1 MGVRKV
7 KSKRYPSGYAYLLDA
22 RLDGQ
27 RIRQSFPTE
36 KLAKDALA
44 VARADLLRRKYSL
57 PTDSKITL
65 SDLVD
70 EHIRRTVS
78 RRPKVKWIT
87 KILES
92 FRDHLGGERL
102 VDGIKKADLRD
113 FAEWLERAGL
123 KPQSVNREIVEV
135 KSCLSAATQ
144 YYRSLNDWQPPKAT
158 WLDETHDGRDR
169 VWSEDEYKKVLEYCF
184 QPKKSSE
191 QVWQVE
197 QRIALGEMFIV
208 ISQTGLRPGE
218 ACRLKKTDVDFSEN
232 VIKITSKKGIASRGK
247 AKTRL
252 VPMSE
257 ACRLILSRRAET
269 IPGPYLFPNRGGDGP
284 LENYITTFRRICIR
298 IGINYG
304 HNSDG
309 GVVLNDM
316 RATAENRMLD
326 AGYSAREVCDIL
338 GHSPETMARFY
349 ARTTK
354 EKKQAAISA
363 AGFNVHI
370 LTTPAA
376 STVPTGPTEDGKKER
391 KAG

>member
-1 MGVRKV
+1 MVVRKV
-7 KSKRYPSGYAYLLDA
+7 KSKHYPSGFAYLLDA
-22 RLDGQ
+22 RLDGT
-27 RIRQSFPTE
+27 RVRQSFPTE

-65 SDLVD
+65 SDLVSQ
-70 EHIRRTVS
+70 HISRTIS
-78 RRPKVKWIT
+78 RRPKAKWIT

-92 FRDHLGGERL
+92 FRDYLGGERL

-113 FAEWLERAGL
+113 FAEWREKAGL

-135 KSCLSAATQ
+135 KSCLTAATQ

-169 VWSEDEYKKVLEYCF
+169 VWSEEEYRKVLEYCF
-184 QPKKSSE
+184 QPKRGRE
-191 QVWQVE
+191 QAWQVE
-197 QRIALGEMFIV
+197 QRISLGEMFIV

-232 VIKITSKKGIASRGK
+232 VIGITSRKGITSRGK
-247 AKTRL
+247 ARARK
-252 VPMSE
+252 VPMTE
-257 ACRLILSRRAET
+257 TCRLILARRVET
-269 IPGPYLFPNRGGDGP
+269 IPGPHLFPNRDGSGP
-284 LENYITTFRRICIR
+284 LSNYITTFRRICIR

-304 HNSDG
+304 HNSEG

-354 EKKQAAISA
+354 EKKQAAVES
-363 AGFNVHI
+363 AGFTVHI
-370 LTTPAA
+370 LTTGTAA
-376 STVPTGPTEDGKKER
+376 TGLTGLTEESEKKR